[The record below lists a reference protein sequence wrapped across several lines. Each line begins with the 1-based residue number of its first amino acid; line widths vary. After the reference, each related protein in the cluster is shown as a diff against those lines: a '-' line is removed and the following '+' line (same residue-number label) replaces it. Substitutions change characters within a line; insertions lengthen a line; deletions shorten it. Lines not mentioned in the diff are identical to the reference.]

1 MRNLSDRVN
10 AALAAI
16 KHQKANLYSISSEDL
31 ESFMPAWRNRTNRI
45 LKPFLVS
52 EELKILQSIHDVT
65 YPGSRILLLKALED
79 IENGLMTMPEHY
91 LVSSDQLNEASSTRS
106 PQTASVDEGI
116 SERSADAGTNV
127 FVVHGHDTLA
137 KVELARTLEKLKLTA
152 IVLHEQ
158 ANEGKTVIEKFERD
172 ASRVAFAVILL
183 TPDDAGYPAGKPDD
197 VRPRARQNVL
207 LELGYFSGVL
217 GRSRVC
223 ALHKGDVEIPSDY
236 LGVVY
241 VPMDESGAWR
251 FSLVKE
257 LKQAGLPVDL
267 NSLV

>member
-1 MRNLSDRVN
+1 
-10 AALAAI
+10 
-16 KHQKANLYSISSEDL
+16 
-31 ESFMPAWRNRTNRI
+31 MPAWRNRTNRI

-172 ASRVAFAVILL
+172 ASRVSFAVILL